1 MLLVMDSLVSSVV
14 HERSR
19 SKSIMYKSLARMIDS
34 GINLF
39 TVYLDKLGESF
50 ATTTV
55 LMIRDMKVDW
65 ILLVYHWLPH

>member
-19 SKSIMYKSLARMIDS
+19 SKSIMYKSLAGMIDS